1 MTYIILVLVL
11 FQLKHWI
18 IDFIFQTDEMVR
30 EKGIYGNFNG
40 IEHSLQHA
48 IATFIIGIVF
58 APSVA
63 VLIAFIDF
71 ITHYHIDY
79 CKMNFGNRD
88 IKAKAFWVHLG
99 LDQMAH
105 QLTYIGLLAI
115 MLTGAV

>member
-11 FQLKHWI
+11 FQVKHWV
-18 IDFIFQTDEMVR
+18 IDFIFQTDEMVHG
-30 EKGIYGNFNG
+30 KGIYGNFNG

-48 IATFIIGIVF
+48 IGTFFIGLAI

-79 CKMNFGNRD
+79 CKMKFGNRD
-88 IKAKAFWVHLG
+88 IKTKAFWVHLG

-115 MLTGAV
+115 MIASTI